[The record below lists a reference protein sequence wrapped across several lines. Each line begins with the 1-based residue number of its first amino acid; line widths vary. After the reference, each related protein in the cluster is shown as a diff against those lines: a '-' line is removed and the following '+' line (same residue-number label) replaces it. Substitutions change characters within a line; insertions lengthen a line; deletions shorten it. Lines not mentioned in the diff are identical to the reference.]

1 MTSLL
6 DHFRTNEFISVDMS
20 VKKEINNQLRTVSVL
35 TLLAALVIIARLFVL
50 QIVERKYYS
59 ALALNNHEIYKQ
71 LYPRRGNVFLQDT
84 REKTKEY
91 PAAVNRQ
98 YYLLYAVPRD
108 IPSNQI
114 SSTTD
119 FLAGILNY
127 TPEEKNVLLAKLLKS
142 GDPYEPIAKKVSE
155 ELKTQIESA
164 NLPGINTT
172 GQEFRYYPEGNLAA
186 NILGFTG
193 QNESGVLSGRYG
205 IEGFWD
211 KSLTG
216 KSGFLTGEKGALG
229 SLIPSAD
236 RTLKQAED
244 GVDLLLTID
253 RNLQYKACEYLREGY
268 EKHQAKSGALIL
280 MDPKTGA
287 ILSMCSLPDF
297 DPNNYSG
304 VKDVGVY
311 NNTSI
316 FTPYEPGSV
325 FKPIIMSVALD
336 LGLVSPFT
344 TYIDTGERI
353 INGHKIRNALE
364 KKYGLA
370 TMTNVLESSINTGM
384 IWVEEKIGQT
394 RFREYVEKFG
404 FGKKTGIGLDTEA
417 AGDIASL
424 SKSAE
429 IYYAVGSFG
438 QGFTATPLQLV
449 TAYAALANGGRMP
462 KPYIVDKVRHANG
475 QVEKTEPQ
483 SEVVISANADKLI
496 TAMLISVVER
506 GHSQAAKMK
515 DYYVA
520 AKTGTAQIASRGEY
534 SADDTNHT
542 FVGYFP
548 ASDPKFVLLVKYE
561 APKANWAE
569 STAAP
574 VFKDV
579 AKFALDYYG
588 IPGDKK

>member
-1 MTSLL
+1 MR
-6 DHFRTNEFISVDMS
+6 D
-20 VKKEINNQLRTVSVL
+20 KKETDNSLRVISVL
-35 TLLAALVIIARLFVL
+35 TLLAAFIIIARLFVL
-50 QIVERKYYS
+50 QGVDRKYYS

-71 LYPRRGNVFLQDT
+71 LYPRRGSVFFQDT
-84 REKTKEY
+84 RDKTKEY

-108 IPSNQI
+108 IPADKINT
-114 SSTTD
+114 TTD
-119 FLAGILNY
+119 FLAGILNF
-127 TPEEKNVLLAKLLKS
+127 TPEEKTNLLAKLSKN

-155 ELKTQIESA
+155 EIKNEIESA
-164 NLPGINTT
+164 NLAGINTT
-172 GQEFRYYPEGNLAA
+172 GQEFRYYPEGNLAS

-193 QNESGVLSGRYG
+193 QNINGDLSGRYG

-211 KSLTG
+211 KNLSG
-216 KSGFLTGEKGALG
+216 NSGFLAGERGALG
-229 SLIPSAD
+229 SLIPLAD

-253 RNLQYKACEYLREGY
+253 RNLQYKSCERLREGF
-268 EKHQAKSGALIL
+268 EKFKAKSAALIL

-297 DPNNYSG
+297 DPNNYSD
-304 VKDVGVY
+304 VKDVSVY
-311 NNTSI
+311 NNTAI
-316 FTPYEPGSV
+316 FSPYEPGSV

-344 TYIDTGERI
+344 TYTDTGERI
-353 INGHKIRNALE
+353 INGHKIHNALN

-384 IWVEEKIGQT
+384 IWVEEKIGQDK
-394 RFREYVEKFG
+394 FREYVEKYG
-404 FGKKTGIGLDTEA
+404 FGKKTGIGLNSEGE
-417 AGDIASL
+417 GDVSSL

-429 IYYAVGSFG
+429 IYFANGSFG
-438 QGFTATPLQLV
+438 QGFTATPLQLAA
-449 TAYAALANGGRMP
+449 AYAALANGGRMP
-462 KPYIVDKVRHANG
+462 KPYIVDEVRYANG
-475 QVEKTEPQ
+475 KLEKTEPQ
-483 SEVVISANADKLI
+483 TEVVISANADKLI
-496 TAMLISVVER
+496 TAMLISVVEK
-506 GHSQAAKMK
+506 GHSQTAKMSN
-515 DYYVA
+515 YYVA
-520 AKTGTAQIASRGEY
+520 AKTGTAQIAGRGGY

-561 APKANWAE
+561 SPQANWAE

-579 AKFALDYYG
+579 AKFSLDYYG
-588 IPGDKK
+588 IAGDK

>member
-1 MTSLL
+1 MP
-6 DHFRTNEFISVDMS
+6 
-20 VKKEINNQLRTVSVL
+20 VKKETNNQLRIASIF
-35 TLLAALVIIARLFVL
+35 TLLAALIIIARLFVL
-50 QIVERKYYS
+50 QVIERKYYS

-71 LYPRRGNVFLQDT
+71 LYPRRGSVFFQDT
-84 REKTKEY
+84 RDKTKKY

-108 IPSNQI
+108 IPPDQI

-127 TPEEKNVLLAKLLKS
+127 TPEEKNILLAKLSK
-142 GDPYEPIAKKVSE
+142 GADPYEPIAKKVSE
-155 ELKTQIESA
+155 ELRNQIQSA
-164 NLPGINTT
+164 NLSGINTA

-193 QNESGVLSGRYG
+193 QNVSGDLSGRYG

-216 KSGFLTGEKGALG
+216 KSGFLAGERGALG
-229 SLIPSAD
+229 SLIPLAD

-244 GVDLLLTID
+244 GADLLLTID
-253 RNLQYKACEYLREGY
+253 RNLQYKACARLREGY
-268 EKHQAKSGALIL
+268 EKYQAKSAALIL

-297 DPNNYSG
+297 DPNNYSD

-311 NNTSI
+311 NNTAI

-325 FKPIIMSVALD
+325 FKPIIMSAALD
-336 LGLVSPFT
+336 LGLLNPFT
-344 TYIDTGERI
+344 TYTDTGERI
-353 INGHKIRNALE
+353 INGHKIHNALN
-364 KKYGLA
+364 KTYGLA

-384 IWVEEKIGQT
+384 IWVEEKIGQS
-394 RFREYVEKFG
+394 RFEEYVEKFG

-417 AGDIASL
+417 AGDISSL

-429 IYYAVGSFG
+429 IYNAVGSFG

-462 KPYIVDKVRHANG
+462 KPYIIDETRRPNG

-483 SEVVISANADKLI
+483 SEVVISPNADKLI

-506 GHSQAAKMK
+506 GGSKIAKNS

-520 AKTGTAQIASRGEY
+520 AKTGTAQIASRGKY

-542 FVGYFP
+542 FIGYFP
-548 ASDPKFVLLVKYE
+548 ASYPKLVLFVKYE
-561 APKANWAE
+561 TPQANWAE
-569 STAAP
+569 STVAP

-579 AKFALDYYG
+579 AKFSMDYYG
-588 IPGDKK
+588 IPGDK

>member
-1 MTSLL
+1 
-6 DHFRTNEFISVDMS
+6 MS
-20 VKKEINNQLRTVSVL
+20 VKKETNNQLRIVSVFI
-35 TLLAALVIIARLFVL
+35 LLAALIIIARLFVL
-50 QIVERKYYS
+50 QVVERKYYS
-59 ALALNNHEIYKQ
+59 ALAINNHEIYKQ
-71 LYPRRGNVFLQDT
+71 LYPRRGSVFFQDT

-91 PAAVNRQ
+91 PAIVNRQ

-108 IPSNQI
+108 IPSGQI
-114 SSTTD
+114 NSTTD
-119 FLAGILNY
+119 FLAGVLNY
-127 TPEEKNVLLAKLLKS
+127 TSEEKNILLAKLSKS

-155 ELKTQIESA
+155 ELKIKIQSE
-164 NLPGINTT
+164 NLPGIHTT
-172 GQEFRYYPEGNLAA
+172 GQEFRYYPEGSLAA

-193 QNESGVLSGRYG
+193 QNENGVLSGRYG

-211 KSLTG
+211 KNLTG
-216 KSGFLTGEKGALG
+216 RSGFLTGEKGALG
-229 SLIPSAD
+229 SLIPLAD

-244 GVDLLLTID
+244 GADLLLTID
-253 RNLQYKACEYLREGY
+253 RNLQYKACEYLREGF
-268 EKHQAKSGALIL
+268 EEHQAKSAALIL
-280 MDPKTGA
+280 MDPKIGA

-297 DPNNYSG
+297 DPNNYSD

-316 FTPYEPGSV
+316 FTAYEPGSV

-344 TYIDTGERI
+344 TYTDTGERI
-353 INGHKIRNALE
+353 INGHKIHNALE
-364 KKYGLA
+364 KKYGLV

-384 IWVEEKIGQT
+384 IWVEEKIGQS
-394 RFREYVEKFG
+394 RFKEYVEKFG

-417 AGDIASL
+417 AGDISSL

-429 IYYAVGSFG
+429 IYNAVGSFG

-462 KPYIVDKVRHANG
+462 KPYIIDKVRHANG

-496 TAMLISVVER
+496 TAMLISVVEK
-506 GHSQAAKMK
+506 GHSQKAKMK

-561 APKANWAE
+561 APQANWAE

-574 VFKDV
+574 VFKNV
-579 AKFALDYYG
+579 AKFTLDYYG
-588 IPGDKK
+588 VPGDKN

>member
-1 MTSLL
+1 
-6 DHFRTNEFISVDMS
+6 MS
-20 VKKEINNQLRTVSVL
+20 IKKETGNSLRVISIFV
-35 TLLAALVIIARLFVL
+35 LLAALIIIARLFVL
-50 QIVERKYYS
+50 QVVEHKYYT

-71 LYPRRGNVFLQDT
+71 LYPRRGSILLQDT
-84 REKTKEY
+84 RDKTKEY

-98 YYLLYAVPRD
+98 YYLLYAVPYD
-108 IPSNQI
+108 IPSDQI

-119 FLAGILNY
+119 FLAGVLNFS
-127 TPEEKNVLLAKLLKS
+127 PEEKNLLLAKLSKS
-142 GDPYEPIAKKVSE
+142 GDPYEPVAKKISE
-155 ELKTQIESA
+155 ELKNQIQSA
-164 NLPGINTT
+164 NLSGINTI
-172 GQEFRYYPEGNLAA
+172 GQDFRYYPEGNLAA

-193 QNESGVLSGRYG
+193 QNENGDLSGRYG

-211 KSLTG
+211 KDLTG
-216 KSGFLTGEKGALG
+216 KSGFLAGERGALG
-229 SLIPSAD
+229 SLIPMAN

-244 GVDLLLTID
+244 GADLLLTVD
-253 RNLQYKACEYLREGY
+253 RNLQYKACTRLREGY
-268 EKHQAKSGALIL
+268 EKYKARSAALIL

-287 ILSMCSLPDF
+287 VLSMCSLPDF
-297 DPNNYSG
+297 DPNNYSD
-304 VKDVGVY
+304 VPDVGVY
-311 NNTSI
+311 NNTAI

-325 FKPIIMSVALD
+325 FKPIIMSAALD

-344 TYIDTGERI
+344 TYTDTGERI
-353 INGHKIRNALE
+353 INGHKIHNALN
-364 KKYGLA
+364 KKYGLS

-384 IWVEEKIGQT
+384 IWVEEKIGQN

-404 FGKKTGIGLDTEA
+404 FGKKTGIGLNSEG
-417 AGDIASL
+417 AGDIDLL

-429 IYYAVGSFG
+429 IYDAVGSFG

-449 TAYAALANGGRMP
+449 TAYAALANGGAMP
-462 KPYIVDKVRHANG
+462 KPYIIDEVRHANG
-475 QVEKTEPQ
+475 RVEKTEPQ
-483 SEVVISANADKLI
+483 TEVVISANADKLI

-506 GHSQAAKMK
+506 GHSQIAKMK

-561 APKANWAE
+561 APQANWAE

>member
-1 MTSLL
+1 
-6 DHFRTNEFISVDMS
+6 MS
-20 VKKEINNQLRTVSVL
+20 VKKETNNPLRVASVL
-35 TLLAALVIIARLFVL
+35 TLLMALIIIARLFVL
-50 QIVERKYYS
+50 QVVERKYYS

-71 LYPRRGNVFLQDT
+71 LYPRRGSIFFQDT
-84 REKTKEY
+84 RDKTKEY

-108 IPSNQI
+108 IPPDQI

-127 TPEEKNVLLAKLLKS
+127 TPEEKNILLTKLSKS

-155 ELKTQIESA
+155 DLKNQIQLA

-193 QNESGVLSGRYG
+193 QNKNGDLSGRYG

-211 KSLTG
+211 KNLTG
-216 KSGFLTGEKGALG
+216 KSGFLAGERGALG
-229 SLIPSAD
+229 SLISLAD

-244 GVDLLLTID
+244 GVDLLLTVD
-253 RNLQYKACEYLREGY
+253 RNLQYKACERLREGY
-268 EKHQAKSGALIL
+268 EKYKAKSAALIL

-297 DPNNYSG
+297 DPNNYSD

-325 FKPIIMSVALD
+325 FKPIIMSAALD
-336 LGLVSPFT
+336 LGLVNPFT
-344 TYIDTGERI
+344 TYTDTGERI
-353 INGHKIRNALE
+353 INGHKIHNALN
-364 KKYGLA
+364 KTYGLA

-384 IWVEEKIGQT
+384 IWVEEKIGQS
-394 RFREYVEKFG
+394 RFKEYVEKFG

-417 AGDIASL
+417 ASDISSL

-429 IYYAVGSFG
+429 IYDAVGSFG
-438 QGFTATPLQLV
+438 QGFSATPLQLV
-449 TAYAALANGGRMP
+449 TAYAVLANGGRMP
-462 KPYIVDKVRHANG
+462 KPHIVSEVRHPNG
-475 QVEKTEPQ
+475 RVEKTELQ
-483 SEVVISANADKLI
+483 TEVVISPSADKLI

-506 GHSQAAKMK
+506 GHSQAAKMAN
-515 DYYVA
+515 YYVA

-548 ASDPKFVLLVKYE
+548 ASDPKLVLLVKYE
-561 APKANWAE
+561 TPQANWAE

-574 VFKDV
+574 VFKDI
-579 AKFALDYYG
+579 AKFTLDYYG
-588 IPGDKK
+588 IPGDRK